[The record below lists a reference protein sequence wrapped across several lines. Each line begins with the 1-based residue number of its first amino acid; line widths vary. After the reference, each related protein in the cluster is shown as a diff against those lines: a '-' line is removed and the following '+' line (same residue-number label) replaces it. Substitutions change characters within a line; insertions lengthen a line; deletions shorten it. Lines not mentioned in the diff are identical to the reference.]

1 MKQSIPAIQKTE
13 GEKIALAKAFL
24 EKRGYLVSQ
33 SLVNRQQVAEYLGCS
48 VGAVNNLM
56 EREDFPRPFDIC
68 ALKKSIDQKRTTPRW
83 RFVEI
88 INWLES
94 RRVA

>member
-1 MKQSIPAIQKTE
+1 MKQPIPAIQRTE

-33 SLVNRQQVAEYLGCS
+33 SLVNMGQVADYLGCS
-48 VGAVNNLM
+48 KQNVHRLM
-56 EREDFPRPFDIC
+56 ECEDFPRPFDTC
-68 ALKKSIDQKRTTPRW
+68 ALKTSIDHKRTTPRW